1 MAPTARSADYCDEIA
16 LNPTSCRRS
25 GHTHSVL
32 QPAGLNTR
40 RRRSSPDAFT
50 LSELLVAAALGL
62 IVVSAAGS
70 VIISHIRTTTVQS
83 VQLQFQNDWARVS
96 NLIENEVGEGAS
108 LSGVTV
114 AAGCPAQALPGRA
127 LLFTINV
134 PVIVVPGS
142 PSGNP
147 ATTAATAASEN
158 VQTSYYQVGND
169 LRRCGRLIEP
179 AGTLNT
185 TANPVDALVLTNA
198 TFNINALNDRLV
210 RYNLTLTDPNP
221 PGFNA
226 PFQRVYPR
234 AGEFAEAHTK
244 LNPID

>member
-1 MAPTARSADYCDEIA
+1 MAPTARSANYCDEIA

-32 QPAGLNTR
+32 QLAGLNTR
-40 RRRSSPDAFT
+40 RRRSSLDAFT

-83 VQLQFQNDWARVS
+83 VQLRFQNDWARVS
-96 NLIENEVGEGAS
+96 NLIENEVGEGTS

-114 AAGCPAQALPGRA
+114 AAGCPAEALPGRD
-127 LLFTINV
+127 LLFTITV
-134 PVIVVPGS
+134 PVIVGV
-142 PSGNP
+142 NP
-147 ATTAATAASEN
+147 ASTAATATPQNAEI
-158 VQTSYYQVGND
+158 SYYQVGNE
-169 LRRCGRLIEP
+169 LRRCGPRINP
-179 AGTLNT
+179 AGTLDT
-185 TANPVDALVLTNA
+185 VNPVTGLDDHRVLTNA
-198 TFNINALNDRLV
+198 TFNTNVLNDRLV
-210 RYNLTLTDPNP
+210 RYNLTLNDPNP